1 MAGRSANG
9 PRTDGARITA
19 EVPANSPAYAAGIDE
34 GDAITQVAGE
44 RTGSAEDVNAAIS
57 RRRPGDRVSITYI
70 DRAGVPRTA
79 NVTLVENPHL
89 EIVAVEAAG
98 GSLTQAQRTFR
109 ERWLNSQVR

>member
-1 MAGRSANG
+1 MD

-44 RTGSAEDVNAAIS
+44 RTGSAEDVNSAIG
-57 RRRPGDRVSITYI
+57 RRRPGDRISITYI
-70 DRAGVPRTA
+70 DRAGVSRTA
-79 NVTLVENPHL
+79 TVTLAENPHL
-89 EIVAVEAAG
+89 EIVAAEAAG
-98 GSLTQAQRTFR
+98 GSLTPAQRAFR

>member
-1 MAGRSANG
+1 MD

-57 RRRPGDRVSITYI
+57 RRRPGDRVSITYL
-70 DRAGVPRTA
+70 DRAGVSRTA

-109 ERWLNSQVR
+109 ERWLNSQAR